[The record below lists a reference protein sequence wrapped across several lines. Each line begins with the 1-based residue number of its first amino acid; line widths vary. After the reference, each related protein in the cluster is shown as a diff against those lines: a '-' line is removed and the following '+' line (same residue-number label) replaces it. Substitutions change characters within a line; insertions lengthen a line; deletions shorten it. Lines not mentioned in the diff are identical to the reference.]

1 MLLFPKPVNRTK
13 WFGRIFPLRRMHL
26 AHPANTNHL
35 DSIWKRNTIRRKNRK
50 INRGRAATSSSDK
63 LMHKLNSR
71 RPRAGRRKF
80 ALIES
85 CMLVAL
91 FALALALSAPPLRAQ
106 IKNRQ
111 DVAINV
117 GANCTNSGPC
127 QSYAP
132 IIDTPPLAKPVVVP
146 DEKCLPWNLSG
157 MQASTSTVKTLKVP
171 AKARDEFSKGCISSQ
186 KMKLEESEQHLRRAI
201 DKFKDYPAAWV
212 MLGVVLDE
220 QHKEQEARDACSQV
234 PTIDA
239 KYFPAYLCLA
249 EFSARNQEW
258 QRLLDLANVALS
270 INPENDGYA
279 RYYRAMASFYLNNLV
294 DAQKDALQASE
305 IDLNHNYLPLYFL
318 LAQIY
323 AAQGDKVAAAAQLRL
338 ALKNH
343 NDPKLEEIAKNY
355 LAKLEAPDTTMIAQN
370 SGDAQRN
377 PASIALTDTPDE
389 AIAYMSELRTPN
401 DSWIPEDI
409 DHAVPPV
416 ASGAACSLP
425 TVLDGAGQRIVELV
439 HNVDRF
445 TATEILMHQPVDH
458 LGHHGACHGFGQFSY
473 LVSYTEDPTG
483 TLHVDEF
490 RNGSI
495 SLDPFPNHIA
505 TVGTPSLVL
514 IFHPRYVNN
523 FKMVCEGL
531 GQWHGQPAW
540 QVRFEQRAD
549 RPNLTY
555 SFSVNRATYDVNL
568 RGRAWI
574 LADSYQVARLEMDLV
589 QSIPKIR
596 LRLDHQSVEY
606 RPIKTS
612 TKNLQ
617 LWLPSSTEVYM
628 DFQGRRFYRKH
639 SFTDFKIFSV
649 DSQFKV
655 TEPKGNPAGE

>member
-1 MLLFPKPVNRTK
+1 M
-13 WFGRIFPLRRMHL
+13 I
-26 AHPANTNHL
+26 
-35 DSIWKRNTIRRKNRK
+35 
-50 INRGRAATSSSDK
+50 RGRAATSLPNE
-63 LMHKLNSR
+63 LMHNWNNGMPKPGRQKL
-71 RPRAGRRKF
+71 
-80 ALIES
+80 ALIAS
-85 CMLVAL
+85 WKLSTLC
-91 FALALALSAPPLRAQ
+91 ALALTVSAPPLRAQ
-106 IKNRQ
+106 LKTRS
-111 DVAINV
+111 DVGV
-117 GANCTNSGPC
+117 GAVDNCTESGTCPGY
-127 QSYAP
+127 SLIP
-132 IIDTPPLAKPVVVP
+132 ETPLISKPVAVD

-157 MQASTSTVKTLKVP
+157 SHAASSSVNTLKVP
-171 AKARDEFSKGCISSQ
+171 AKARDEFNKACNFSQ
-186 KMKLEESEQHLRRAI
+186 KNKLQESEQHLRRAI

-220 QHKEQEARDACSQV
+220 QHKEQEGRDACSRV
-234 PTIDA
+234 AAIDA

-258 QRLLDLANVALS
+258 QRLLDLSNIALS
-270 INPENDGYA
+270 IDSENVGYSH
-279 RYYRAMASFYLNNLV
+279 YYRAMASFYLNNLA
-294 DAQKDALQASE
+294 DAQKDALQASA

-323 AAQGDKVAAAAQLRL
+323 AAQGDKAAAAAQLRV

-343 NDPKLEEIAKNY
+343 NDPKQEEVAKKY
-355 LAKLEAPDTTMIAQN
+355 LAKLESPDTTVIAQRLALV
-370 SGDAQRN
+370 SASPG
-377 PASIALTDTPDE
+377 SIALSAEDAD
-389 AIAYMSELRTPN
+389 IASMSDLRTAS
-401 DSWIPEDI
+401 DDWIPEDI
-409 DHAVPPV
+409 DRAVPPV
-416 ASGAACSLP
+416 ASGETCSLP
-425 TVLDGAGQRIVELV
+425 TVLDGAAQRIVELV

-445 TATEILMHQPVDH
+445 TATEVLNNQPVDH
-458 LGHHGACHGFGQFSY
+458 LGHLGPATSAQFSY
-473 LVSYTEDPTG
+473 LVSYTEDPAG

-490 RNGSI
+490 RNGSL

-523 FKMVCEGL
+523 YKMVCEGL

-574 LADSYQVARLEMDLV
+574 LAGSYQVARLEMDLL

-606 RPIKTS
+606 RPVKTS
-612 TKNLQ
+612 SKNLQ

-649 DSQFKV
+649 DSQYKV
-655 TEPKGNPAGE
+655 TEPKANAAGE